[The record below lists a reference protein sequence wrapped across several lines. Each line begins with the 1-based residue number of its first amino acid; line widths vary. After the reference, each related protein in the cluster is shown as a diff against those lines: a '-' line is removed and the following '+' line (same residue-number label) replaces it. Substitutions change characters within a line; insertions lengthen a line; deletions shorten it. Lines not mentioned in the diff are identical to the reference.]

1 MPKKQSK
8 PNVEGRAG
16 TKAKKSSKGEA
27 ISVSPDFS
35 NTHVGCS
42 LSYEQVVSAV
52 KDLEDEFNN
61 RLLSLLK
68 SSKEDVVIGLADWS
82 HGRMR
87 ASHIT
92 NPVCVNVV
100 KASDAAGRQTPTYGN
115 GVIKLGRQQIVV

>member
-1 MPKKQSK
+1 MPRKSSK
-8 PNVEGRAG
+8 PNAAGRAG
-16 TKAKKSSKGEA
+16 TKGDKSAKAEA
-27 ISVSPDFS
+27 KDVSPAFS
-35 NTHVGCS
+35 NTNVVCS
-42 LSYEQVVSAV
+42 LSYEQVVSSV
-52 KDLEDEFNN
+52 KQLEDEFNN

-68 SSKEDVVIGLADWS
+68 SSHEEVVIGLADWS

-115 GVIKLGRQQIVV
+115 GVIRIGRQQIIV